1 MNIEQK
7 VKRLEDILIIAP
19 YPELAKDA
27 MQLREKTDIPFSLIS
42 GDPKNPWQQQI
53 NPATRVI
60 ISRGGMAKSLRKMQE
75 LPVIDVPVTP
85 ADILKS
91 ISAVARSG
99 YKKIAII
106 TPANILSKP
115 SRVMELSDQL
125 QLIFVTDADG
135 SIENVV
141 KRLIEDEKVEAII
154 GDRVS
159 AQIALQH
166 HVHSHL
172 LKSSEESVLTALD
185 TATNVLRAQT
195 SERTKTKEMQSILD
209 VIHEA
214 VLTID
219 PDGIIK
225 VYNDA
230 AKRIF
235 GFPQDIAGRKYSDCF
250 TDPVLLNVIEEKKEE
265 RQMLHTLANG
275 KKIVIHH
282 IPIYIDS
289 IFQGSVGIYQEIS
302 KIQNMELNI
311 RKRLNDRG
319 LTAKNTFD
327 DFVTTNTEMKQVVT
341 EARSYAQ
348 SEATILVYGETG
360 TGKELFAQSIHNASK
375 RNKGP
380 FVSVNC
386 AALSENLLES
396 ELFGYVEGAFTG
408 AIKGGRPGLFELAHG
423 GSLFLD
429 EIGEISLPFQ
439 AKLLRVLQEKEV
451 RRIGGDRIIPID
463 VRVICATN
471 KPLFDLTQEGLFR
484 EDLYYRLSVLELSL
498 IPLRDRKED
507 IIPLAISFLK
517 AEMQRENRVLVW
529 ENTDVFLPLIDH
541 QWLGNARELQNA
553 IHRLVIC
560 TPEGTITQ
568 DLVSQIIQSI
578 KKKQKTAQKL
588 EVEISTD
595 FRKMETD
602 IWRKLLNQY
611 DGNKERLCEVYNIS
625 KTTLWRK
632 LLIDNNEQI
641 GE

>member
-1 MNIEQK
+1 M
-7 VKRLEDILIIAP
+7 EDILIIAP

-27 MQLREKTDIPFSLIS
+27 MQLCEKTDIPFSLIS
-42 GDPKNPWQQQI
+42 GNPEISWQQQI

-60 ISRGGMAKSLRKMQE
+60 ISRGGMAKSLRKMQG

-91 ISAVARSG
+91 ISAVARIG

-115 SRVMELSDQL
+115 SRMMELSDQL
-125 QLIFVTDADG
+125 QLIFVTNADG
-135 SIENVV
+135 NIEDVV

-166 HVHSHL
+166 HIHSHL
-172 LKSSEESVLTALD
+172 LRSSEESVLMALETAV
-185 TATNVLRAQT
+185 NVLRAQT

-219 PDGIIK
+219 SDGIVK

-250 TDPVLLNVIEEKKEE
+250 TDPVLLNVIQEKKEE
-265 RQMLHTLANG
+265 REMLHTLSNG

-289 IFQGSVGIYQEIS
+289 VFQGSVGIYQEIS

-327 DFVTTNTEMKQVVT
+327 DFVTTNIEMKQVVT

-471 KPLFDLTQEGLFR
+471 KPLFDLTQGGAFR

-517 AEMQRENRVLVW
+517 TEMQRENQVLIW
-529 ENTDVFLPLIDH
+529 ENTDVFLPLLDH

-602 IWRKLLNQY
+602 IWRKLLDEY
-611 DGNKERLCEVYNIS
+611 DGNKERLCKIYNIS

-632 LLIDNNEQI
+632 LQIDHNEQI